1 MATLPSKAGC
11 STPCYERDS
20 NSQRTRTIT
29 TTPSDYMITNF
40 YVHVCTQRTHSYM
53 TRSVKFTP
61 IVLYVHSKHEI
72 WCLLNCTN
80 KFLDF
85 SVNVFTKQSMHSLA
99 VFN

>member
-11 STPCYERDS
+11 NTLCHERDS

-40 YVHVCTQRTHSYM
+40 YVCTQRTHNYM

-72 WCLLNCTN
+72 WCLLNSTN